1 MSPGDLNAIEYL
13 CGAGMLPSEAEEFVR
28 GMTAQREQALEP
40 LRLALRELIDL
51 ARVRSLYPNEMVRFE
66 MVLRR

>member
-1 MSPGDLNAIEYL
+1 
-13 CGAGMLPSEAEEFVR
+13 MLPSEAEEFVR

>member
-1 MSPGDLNAIEYL
+1 MTPSDLNAVAFLIES
-13 CGAGMLPSEAEEFVR
+13 GMLPSEAEEFVR

-40 LRLALRELIDL
+40 LRTALRELIDL